1 MEEIQ
6 VSRACFHSNHIL
18 ETNGFLRQKH
28 GDSNSLH
35 EEIDMELNNKLITV
49 ASILIF
55 LCAPKRENT
64 HLANPLI
71 KGWV

>member
-1 MEEIQ
+1 MVFLDRSMETLI
-6 VSRACFHSNHIL
+6 HYI
-18 ETNGFLRQKH
+18 
-28 GDSNSLH
+28 
-35 EEIDMELNNKLITV
+35 EEIDIELNNKLITV
-49 ASILIF
+49 ASILTF